1 MDIRIDRRTFLKGLG
16 LSVTSMGLGGCVKG
30 TLSSGRRHKPPNL
43 IFVFPDQMR
52 GSAMGFLHEEPVMTP
67 NLDRF
72 AEASRVLPQTVSN
85 YPVCSPFRA
94 MFMTGKYPHANQVTS
109 NCNSNTTPFNCQLQQ
124 TDTCWSD
131 VLKAAGYSLGYIG
144 KWHLDSPREPYVDC
158 ANNRGTLAWNE
169 WCPPERRHGF
179 DFWHAYGTY
188 DYHMRPMY
196 WDTKAERDG
205 FGYVDQWGPEHEAD
219 LAIQYLANEDG
230 AYRDPDTPF
239 AMVVSMNPPHTP
251 YSQVPQRYVDR
262 YKDVPLDEMCERPN
276 IPDADTKMGAYYR
289 AHIRNYCAMITG
301 VDEQFGRIMEALKQQ
316 GLEQDTLV
324 VFTSDHG
331 NCLGIHN
338 KISKNNRY
346 EESMRIPF
354 MIRWPGKITPGQDDL
369 LFSALDLCPTLL
381 DLMGFGDEISQD
393 VDGKSYAR
401 EFLGQGGTRPEWQ
414 WYMWVP
420 PGKPAWGQRGI
431 RNQDTTFVIDKVED
445 KATKYYL
452 HDNKNDPYQLNNIA
466 ADNPER
472 IQDLTSVLNRILASY
487 DDPWLKTPL
496 WRES

>member
-1 MDIRIDRRTFLKGLG
+1 MIDRRTFLKAMG
-16 LSVTSMGLGGCVKG
+16 LSVTTMSLGGCVKKS
-30 TLSSGRRHKPPNL
+30 LSFGRRRKPPNL
-43 IFVFPDQMR
+43 LFVFPDQMR

-94 MFMTGKYPHANQVTS
+94 MFVTGKYPHASQVTS
-109 NCNSNTTPFNCQLQQ
+109 NCNSNTTPFNCQLQA

-131 VLKAAGYSLGYIG
+131 VLSRADYSLGYIG
-144 KWHLDSPREPYVDC
+144 KWHLDSPFEPYVEC
-158 ANNRGTLAWNE
+158 ANNRGTPAWNE

-196 WDTKAERDG
+196 WDTEAGRDG
-205 FGYVDQWGPEHEAD
+205 FQYVDQWGPEHEAD
-219 LAIQYLANEDG
+219 LAIKYLANENG
-230 AYRDPDTPF
+230 VYRDPDKPF

-251 YSQVPQRYVDR
+251 YSAVPKRYVDQ
-262 YKDVPLDEMCERPN
+262 YKDVSLDDLCRRPN

-289 AHIRNYCAMITG
+289 KNIRNYYAMITG
-301 VDEQFGRIMEALKQQ
+301 VDEQFGRILEALKQQ
-316 GLEQDTLV
+316 GLEEDTLV

-331 NCLGIHN
+331 NCLGIHDE
-338 KISKNNRY
+338 ISKNNRY

-354 MIRWPGKITPGQDDL
+354 MIRWPGKIAPGQDDL
-369 LFSALDLCPTLL
+369 LFSSLDFCPTLL
-381 DLMGFGDEISQD
+381 DLMGFEDQIGQD
-393 VDGKSYAR
+393 VDGKSFAK
-401 EFLGQGGTRPEWQ
+401 EFLGHKGTWPEWQ

-420 PGKPAWGQRGI
+420 PGKPAWGRRGI

-445 KATKYYL
+445 RATKYYL
-452 HDNKNDPYQLNNIA
+452 HDNKHDPYQLNNIA
-466 ADNPER
+466 AHHPER
-472 IQDLTSVLNRILASY
+472 VQELTLVLNRMIGAY
-487 DDPWLKTPL
+487 NDPWLQTPV
-496 WRES
+496 

>member
-1 MDIRIDRRTFLKGLG
+1 MIERRTFLKAMG
-16 LSVTSMGLGGCVKG
+16 LSVTTVSLGGCVKKS
-30 TLSSGRRHKPPNL
+30 LSLGKRRKPPNL
-43 IFVFPDQMR
+43 LFVFPDQMR

-67 NLDRF
+67 NLDQF
-72 AEASRVLPQTVSN
+72 ARASRVLPQTVSN

-109 NCNSNTTPFNCQLQQ
+109 NCNSNTTPFNCQLEQ

-158 ANNRGTLAWNE
+158 ANNRGSLAWNE
-169 WCPPERRHGF
+169 WCPPQRRHGF

-196 WDTKAERDG
+196 WDTEAPRDG
-205 FGYVDQWGPEHEAD
+205 FYYVDQWGPEHEAD
-219 LAIQYLANEDG
+219 LAIEYLGNKDG
-230 AYRDPDTPF
+230 AYRDPDKPF

-251 YSQVPQRYVDR
+251 YSAVPKRYVDQ
-262 YKDVPLDEMCERPN
+262 YNDVPLDDLCRRPN
-276 IPDADTKMGAYYR
+276 IPDVDTKMGAYYR
-289 AHIRNYCAMITG
+289 KNIRNYYAMITG
-301 VDEQFGRIMEALKQQ
+301 VDEQFGRILEALKEQ
-316 GLEQDTLV
+316 GLEEDTLV

-331 NCLGIHN
+331 NCLGIHD

-354 MIRWPGKITPGQDDL
+354 MIRWPGKIAPGQDDL
-369 LFSALDLCPTLL
+369 LFSSLDFCPTLL
-381 DLMGFGDEISQD
+381 DLMGFEDKIGED
-393 VDGKSYAR
+393 VDGKSFAS
-401 EFLGQGGTRPEWQ
+401 ELLGQKGDQPQWQ

-431 RNQDTTFVIDKVED
+431 RNQDTTFVIDKAEG
-445 KATKYYL
+445 KATKFYL

-466 ADNPER
+466 AHNPER
-472 IQDLTSVLNRILASY
+472 VQALTLVLNRMIGVY
-487 DDPWLKTPL
+487 NDPWFATPV
-496 WRES
+496 